1 MRRLTLVV
9 AVLCCAAIGA
19 AVAYKAHTR
28 FDENKRCCLVP
39 TARNISLSLR
49 EALRITR
56 YQSEIGQDK
65 WVAETI
71 FPGITNG
78 FFLDV
83 GSGDG
88 YMESNTQALE
98 ARGWKGICIDPFPR
112 NMGGRTCHM
121 FKDVVSN
128 ESGKR
133 VLFHTAGD
141 YGGIADTLGAGKD
154 TAIKAPAVMLT
165 TTTLD
170 EILMRAGAPTFIHF
184 MSLDIEGAELDALH
198 GLSLDRYRFGAN
210 GHRTQLRRTE
220 AHADS
225 PVAQATRLR
234 ERAHLPAG
242 RFLRARRRALS
253 SATPPP
259 RPRAW
264 PKILAPL
271 CVPSI

>member
-198 GLSLDRYRFGAN
+198 GLSLDRYRFGAMAIEHN
-210 GHRTQLRRTE
+210 YEEPKRTQIRQVLKQHGYENVHTYRPPYIKKLERVQMPNALYRRT
-220 AHADS
+220 AD
-225 PVAQATRLR
+225 RL
-234 ERAHLPAG
+234 
-242 RFLRARRRALS
+242 
-253 SATPPP
+253 TPSE
-259 RPRAW
+259 
-264 PKILAPL
+264 
-271 CVPSI
+271 CYGS

>member
-1 MRRLTLVV
+1 MIERAIMRRLTLVV

-71 FPGITNG
+71 FPGIKNG

-154 TAIKAPAVMLT
+154 TAIKAPAVICST
-165 TTTLD
+165 
-170 EILMRAGAPTFIHF
+170 LMR
-184 MSLDIEGAELDALH
+184 
-198 GLSLDRYRFGAN
+198 
-210 GHRTQLRRTE
+210 LRI
-220 AHADS
+220 S
-225 PVAQATRLR
+225 G
-234 ERAHLPAG
+234 ERADCG
-242 RFLRARRRALS
+242 RMTS
-253 SATPPP
+253 S
-259 RPRAW
+259 
-264 PKILAPL
+264 
-271 CVPSI
+271 

>member
-1 MRRLTLVV
+1 MIERAIMRRLTLVV

-28 FDENKRCCLVP
+28 FDEHKRCCLVP

-141 YGGIADTLGAGKD
+141 YGLPTRSARGK
-154 TAIKAPAVMLT
+154 T
-165 TTTLD
+165 
-170 EILMRAGAPTFIHF
+170 
-184 MSLDIEGAELDALH
+184 
-198 GLSLDRYRFGAN
+198 
-210 GHRTQLRRTE
+210 RR
-220 AHADS
+220 S
-225 PVAQATRLR
+225 
-234 ERAHLPAG
+234 
-242 RFLRARRRALS
+242 RRRRS
-253 SATPPP
+253 
-259 RPRAW
+259 
-264 PKILAPL
+264 
-271 CVPSI
+271 C

>member
-1 MRRLTLVV
+1 MRLTLMA
-9 AVLCCAAIGA
+9 AVLCCTAIGA
-19 AVAYKAHTR
+19 AVAYKAQ
-28 FDENKRCCLVP
+28 FDENERCCLVP

-65 WVAETI
+65 WVAETM

-170 EILMRAGAPTFIHF
+170 EILMRAGGTDIHSF
-184 MSLDIEGAELDALH
+184 HE
-198 GLSLDRYRFGAN
+198 F
-210 GHRTQLRRTE
+210 GHR
-220 AHADS
+220 
-225 PVAQATRLR
+225 
-234 ERAHLPAG
+234 
-242 RFLRARRRALS
+242 RRRA
-253 SATPPP
+253 
-259 RPRAW
+259 
-264 PKILAPL
+264 
-271 CVPSI
+271 